1 MIHTNQQIEKR
12 RLQQYE
18 KEAEPPNEQ
27 SVLDR
32 IAKME
37 KVAKEFAKQLRGV
50 TSLIDNPDVTNKR
63 SGFNNFQ
70 IGSLLQSTKIMMM
83 RLASFEEKNEMRV
96 PKLWNRKKE
105 TRGYK
110 LN

>member
-1 MIHTNQQIEKR
+1 
-12 RLQQYE
+12 
-18 KEAEPPNEQ
+18 
-27 SVLDR
+27 
-32 IAKME
+32 ME

-50 TSLIDNPDVTNKR
+50 TNLIDNPDVTNKR

-70 IGSLLQSTKIMMM
+70 IGSLVQSTKIMMM
-83 RLASFEEKNEMRV
+83 RLAAFEEKNEMRV
-96 PKLWNRKKE
+96 PKLWNQKKE